1 MGELDGDWNVK
12 RVRGLLPPMVGVRK
26 RIAGAS
32 GETRIGPFL
41 AVPFDVVGLDLRYR
55 PPFGGFVDELEP
67 TGDGYRGR
75 ATFRG
80 REFGR
85 FLLTRIS

>member
-1 MGELDGDWNVK
+1 VSELDGLWNVK
-12 RVRGLLPPMVGVRK
+12 RLGGLLPPMVGVRK

-32 GETRIGPFL
+32 GETRIGPLFR
-41 AVPFDVVGLDLRYR
+41 ARFDVVGLDLHYR
-55 PPFGGFVDELEP
+55 SPFRGFVDKLEP
-67 TGDGYRGR
+67 TSDGYLGR
-75 ATFRG
+75 ATLRG